1 MCAGAAAVHQQ
12 NKAAARQYGYQLKV
26 QERENLQKH
35 SLYKTQVAQFNR
47 KIGAIDMG
55 LAASYSRAQHQLN
68 REKDAIA
75 QENQET
81 LIDFFQNSKYGDLM
95 ASGQT
100 GRSIRRI
107 GQMELG
113 ALGRFYA
120 DQGSKLTDAR
130 EDYMAGVRSA
140 RGRATADKEDAY
152 TKIWLPPVRDVTPPK
167 PVMGSVGA
175 AFAGDVLGAVG
186 TVASVAAAT
195 SDGNSERII
204 KENIKKIGEAISG
217 LGIYKFNYIDDPT
230 KTTYIGG
237 MVDEIEKVFPEA
249 ISEGE
254 QGLTVN
260 YNLTDITFKVA

>member
-47 KIGAIDMG
+47 KTSAIDMG

-167 PVMGSVGA
+167 PVLGSVGA
-175 AFAGDVLGAVG
+175 AFAGDVLGVVG
-186 TVASVAAAT
+186 TAASVMAAT
-195 SDGNSERII
+195 S
-204 KENIKKIGEAISG
+204 
-217 LGIYKFNYIDDPT
+217 
-230 KTTYIGG
+230 GG
-237 MVDEIEKVFPEA
+237 SK
-249 ISEGE
+249 
-254 QGLTVN
+254 
-260 YNLTDITFKVA
+260 